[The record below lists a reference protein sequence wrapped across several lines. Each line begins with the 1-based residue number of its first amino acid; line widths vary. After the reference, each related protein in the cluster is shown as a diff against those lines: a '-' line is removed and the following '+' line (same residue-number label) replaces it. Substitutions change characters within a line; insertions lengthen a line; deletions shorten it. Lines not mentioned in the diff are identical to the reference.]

1 MSREYPSQPLV
12 GLGAIV
18 WKEGRVL
25 MVKRGRPPGEG
36 IWSLPGGLQV
46 VGETVAEGIRREIA
60 EETGVEIELLGLV
73 EVVDSVR
80 HDAAGRIQYHY
91 TIIDYAAR
99 WTAGE
104 AVAGDDAAAVAWVA
118 PEDLASLN
126 TWAETARVIEKS
138 RAWLD
143 RR

>member
-1 MSREYPSQPLV
+1 MPREYPDQPLV

-18 WKEGRVL
+18 WKDGRVL

-36 IWSLPGGLQV
+36 IWSLPGGLQL
-46 VGETVAEGIRREIA
+46 VGETVAEGIRREIS

-73 EVVDSVR
+73 EVIDSVR
-80 HDAAGRIQYHY
+80 RDAAGRVLYHF

-99 WTAGE
+99 WVAGE
-104 AVAGDDAAAVAWVA
+104 AVAGDDAADVAWVA
-118 PEDLASLN
+118 PEDLDRLD

-138 RAWLD
+138 RDWLG
-143 RR
+143 

>member
-1 MSREYPSQPLV
+1 MPREYPDQPLV

-18 WKEGRVL
+18 WKDGRVL

-36 IWSLPGGLQV
+36 IWSLPGGLQL
-46 VGETVAEGIRREIA
+46 VGETVAEGVRREIS

-73 EVVDSVR
+73 EVIDSVR
-80 HDAAGRIQYHY
+80 RDAAGRVLYHF

-99 WTAGE
+99 WVAGE
-104 AVAGDDAAAVAWVA
+104 AVAGDDAADVAWVA
-118 PEDLASLN
+118 PEDLGSLD

-138 RAWLD
+138 RDWLG
-143 RR
+143 